1 MFRRLDLV
9 YSLDLSLESLS
20 GKFKRKLKAY
30 QVYGTLYIPVSVY
43 LRITASKN
51 MVEHFVRGCCLFC
64 GANRFSWVIKT
75 QLMLNNLKLKL
86 IEDSAGSL
94 RDGAASS

>member
-51 MVEHFVRGCCLFC
+51 MVEHLYEDVF
-64 GANRFSWVIKT
+64 FSVEQT
-75 QLMLNNLKLKL
+75 GFLGQLRPN
-86 IEDSAGSL
+86 
-94 RDGAASS
+94 

>member
-1 MFRRLDLV
+1 MFRCLDLV

-30 QVYGTLYIPVSVY
+30 QVYGTLYIPVCAY

-51 MVEHFVRGCCLFC
+51 MVEHLYEDVVSFVEQTGFL
-64 GANRFSWVIKT
+64 G
-75 QLMLNNLKLKL
+75 
-86 IEDSAGSL
+86 
-94 RDGAASS
+94 

>member
-43 LRITASKN
+43 LRITANKN
-51 MVEHFVRGCCLFC
+51 MVEHLYEDVV
-64 GANRFSWVIKT
+64 FSVEQT
-75 QLMLNNLKLKL
+75 GFLGQLRPN
-86 IEDSAGSL
+86 
-94 RDGAASS
+94 